1 MAKTLMYYGTL
12 ILMIVITF
20 TLYSRMLGA
29 IPLLIL
35 SFALYYMAYLE
46 MKKDKYRKS
55 SSD

>member
-1 MAKTLMYYGTL
+1 MAKTLIYYGTL

-35 SFALYYMAYLE
+35 SLALYYMAYLE
-46 MKKDKYRKS
+46 MKKDKYRNS